1 MRINTRRL
9 FLKFVG
15 AASISAAMLFSLAN
29 TAVHAEPARQID
41 TAFGQVEVPV
51 AAQRVVVLDEGA
63 LDTALSVGV
72 QPIAALASR
81 GGTDVA
87 DYLQQYVTEPIE
99 IVGTVCEPN
108 IEAICRLRPDLIFAP
123 SDANE

>member
-29 TAVHAEPARQID
+29 TAVHAVPARHID
-41 TAFGQVEVPV
+41 TGCGQVEVPV

-81 GGTDVA
+81 GGQDVA
-87 DYLQQYVTEPIE
+87 NYLREYMV
-99 IVGTVCEPN
+99 
-108 IEAICRLRPDLIFAP
+108 EAI
-123 SDANE
+123 EVVG